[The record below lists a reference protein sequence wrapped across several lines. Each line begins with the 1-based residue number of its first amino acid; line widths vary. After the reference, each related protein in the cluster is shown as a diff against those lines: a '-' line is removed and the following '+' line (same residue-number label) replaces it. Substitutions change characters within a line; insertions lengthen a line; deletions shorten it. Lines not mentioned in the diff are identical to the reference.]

1 MRAGGSPWSAAEP
14 WGALLGRV
22 GTELWGDSLGEIRA
36 TRFPPG
42 GIRSRRVPEGGG
54 ITIWGITIWGPGER
68 RYGGVPGAAHTVSPC
83 GVVLAL

>member
-14 WGALLGRV
+14 WGALLERV

-36 TRFPPG
+36 MRFPSG
-42 GIRSRRVPEGGG
+42 GIRSRRVPKGGG
-54 ITIWGITIWGPGER
+54 STIWGPGER